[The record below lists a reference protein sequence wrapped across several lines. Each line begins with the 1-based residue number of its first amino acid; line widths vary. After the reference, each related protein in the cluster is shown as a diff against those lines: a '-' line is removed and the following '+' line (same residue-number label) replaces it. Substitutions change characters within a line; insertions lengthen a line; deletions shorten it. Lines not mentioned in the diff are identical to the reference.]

1 MGTLLLFRSGF
12 LGGLK
17 TGVSTSGE
25 LVLEL
30 LDPTGSINELEL
42 SGVER
47 MADIANVD
55 LEFLAGAAS
64 RKAISATACHLG
76 FVIFWV
82 DAVFHDRD
90 LGSFEGSGMV
100 WFVE

>member
-1 MGTLLLFRSGF
+1 MGSLLLLRSGF

-17 TGVSTSGE
+17 TGVSTRGE

-30 LDPTGSINELEL
+30 FDPTGGINELEL

-47 MADIANVD
+47 VADIANVD
-55 LEFLAGAAS
+55 LKFFAGTAS
-64 RKAISATACHLG
+64 SETVSATACHLG
-76 FVIFWV
+76 FVVFWV

-90 LGSFEGSGMV
+90 LRKLR
-100 WFVE
+100 VEMSLWDN